1 MTEFATQTTDLLALG
16 AVLAQIAIIAI
27 VVVRLTKP
35 ALLGSLRPF
44 ILPALFAITLA
55 ASILTLVY
63 SEVFGIAPCGLCWLQ
78 RVFLY
83 PMPILI
89 AIAYFF
95 KDSGVGK
102 YLVGLSI
109 PGLLIAL
116 YQHYI
121 QMGGSDVLPCPA
133 TPGAADCAQRFVFEF
148 GYVTFPLMAVTVF
161 ALVIALVLS
170 QRK

>member
-1 MTEFATQTTDLLALG
+1 MTELATQTTDLLAIG
-16 AVLAQIAIIAI
+16 TVLAQIAIVALIT
-27 VVVRLTKP
+27 VRLTKP
-35 ALLGSLRPF
+35 ALLGALRPF
-44 ILPALFAITLA
+44 ILPALFVVTLG

-83 PMPILI
+83 PMPLLI

-95 KDSGVGK
+95 KDAGIGK
-102 YLVGLSI
+102 YLVGLSV

-133 TPGAADCAQRFVFEF
+133 TPGAADCAQRFIFEF
-148 GYVTFPLMAVTVF
+148 GYITFPLMAVTAF

-170 QRK
+170 QKK